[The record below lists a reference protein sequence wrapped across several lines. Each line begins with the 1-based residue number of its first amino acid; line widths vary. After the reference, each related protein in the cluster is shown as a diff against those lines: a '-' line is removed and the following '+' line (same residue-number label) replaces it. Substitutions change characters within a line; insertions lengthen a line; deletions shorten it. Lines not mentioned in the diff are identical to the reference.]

1 MSANAEIQT
10 PQQPAKK
17 KGKRKTALLLLT
29 LLFVIIAVAYGIY
42 WFLVLRH
49 IEETDDAYVAGNQ
62 VQIMAQVSGSVT
74 KVWADNT
81 DFVKEGDVLV
91 TLDQTDAKQAFERAK
106 TALASSVRQTHQ
118 LMINSKQLQA
128 NIDVQKTA
136 LAQAQSDLNRRVRW
150 VMPIL
155 LAGKS
160 CNTPAMPSPARRHSW
175 MSPFNSTMPTRQ

>member
-1 MSANAEIQT
+1 M
-10 PQQPAKK
+10 
-17 KGKRKTALLLLT
+17 
-29 LLFVIIAVAYGIY
+29 
-42 WFLVLRH
+42 
-49 IEETDDAYVAGNQ
+49 EETDDAYVAGNQ

-136 LAQAQSDLNRRVRW
+136 LAQAQSDLNR
-150 VMPIL
+150 PFDTI
-155 LAGKS
+155 AGFCRGS
-160 CNTPAMPSPARRHSW
+160 GIRR
-175 MSPFNSTMPTRQ
+175 FCIRYGVGIRA